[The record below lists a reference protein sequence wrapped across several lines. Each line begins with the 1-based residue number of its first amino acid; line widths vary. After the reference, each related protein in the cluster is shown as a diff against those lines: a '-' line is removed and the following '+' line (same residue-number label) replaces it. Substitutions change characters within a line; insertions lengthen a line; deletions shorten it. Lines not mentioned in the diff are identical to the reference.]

1 MRQLM
6 VAGNW
11 KMNASGAGTEQLIN
25 GIVAG
30 TGSSV
35 ACEVLVCPPYPYLR
49 QVHEA
54 LAAANAL
61 QTVKLGAQDIDVNDA
76 GAYTGAVSA
85 SMLKDCGCEYV
96 IVGHSERRS
105 LYADTDELVATKAQV
120 AQANQLVP
128 IVCIGETLEQRE
140 QNQTEQVLARQLGA
154 VLDLNGVEIFS
165 TALIAY
171 EPVWAIGTGK
181 TASPQQAQET
191 HAYVREIIGKH
202 SDTIAQ
208 SVRILYGGSV
218 KGENAGGLFSQSDI
232 DGGLIGGASL
242 KASDF
247 LDIVKAT

>member
-11 KMNASGAGTEQLIN
+11 KMNASAAGTEKLVE
-25 GIVAG
+25 GIISGTAG
-30 TGSSV
+30 GT
-35 ACEVLVCPPYPYLR
+35 ACDVLVCPPYPYLR
-49 QVHEA
+49 QAHETLRANDA
-54 LAAANAL
+54 LDA
-61 QTVKLGAQDIDVNDA
+61 VRLGAQDIDVNDA
-76 GAYTGAVSA
+76 GAFTGAVSA

-105 LYADTDELVATKAQV
+105 LYADTDELVATKAKTAMQ
-120 AQANQLVP
+120 NDLVP

-140 QNQTEQVLARQLGA
+140 QNHTEQVLERQLTA
-154 VLDLNGVEIFS
+154 VLDQNGAEIFS

-181 TASPQQAQET
+181 TASPQQAQDT
-191 HAYVREIIGKH
+191 HAFVREIIGKQ
-202 SDTIAQ
+202 SNTIAQ
-208 SVRILYGGSV
+208 AVRILYGGSV

-242 KASDF
+242 KATDF
-247 LDIVKAT
+247 LDIVKAA